1 MKKISMLILIL
12 ICFTQCHSSTETKT
26 SKDKKTEQNISKEND
41 FDESVSET
49 TTTTNDNNKVQI
61 KKEDTKIYDIDSIDV
76 KPDFEG
82 GIVKLQK
89 FIRFNYKYPEEEEL
103 TGKVDVNFVVE
114 KNGSLSDIKVTRDIG
129 FGTGDEA
136 IRVLK
141 KCPKWFPATH
151 NNKLV
156 RVRYYLTIPI
166 DVYYEQTP

>member
-49 TTTTNDNNKVQI
+49 NTTTNDNNKIQI
-61 KKEDTKIYDIDSIDV
+61 KEDTKIYDIDSIDV

-82 GIVKLQK
+82 GIAKLQK
-89 FIRFNYKYPEEEEL
+89 FIRFNYKYPEEEGL

>member
-49 TTTTNDNNKVQI
+49 NTTTNDNNKIQI
-61 KKEDTKIYDIDSIDV
+61 KEDTKIYDIDSIDV

-82 GIVKLQK
+82 GIAKLQK
-89 FIRFNYKYPEEEEL
+89 FIRFNYKYPEEEGL

-136 IRVLK
+136 IRILK

>member
-12 ICFTQCHSSTETKT
+12 ICFTQCHPSTETKT

-49 TTTTNDNNKVQI
+49 NTATNNNKVQI
-61 KKEDTKIYDIDSIDV
+61 KEDTKTYDIDSIDV

-89 FIRFNYKYPEEEEL
+89 FIRFNYKYPEEEGL

-141 KCPKWFPATH
+141 KCPIWFPATH

>member
-12 ICFTQCHSSTETKT
+12 ICFTQCHSSSETKAL
-26 SKDKKTEQNISKEND
+26 KGKKTEQNISKEND
-41 FDESVSET
+41 IDEFVSEKNT
-49 TTTTNDNNKVQI
+49 TTRDNKLQL
-61 KKEDTKIYDIDSIDV
+61 KEDTKIYDIDSIDV

-89 FIRFNYKYPEEEEL
+89 FIRFNYKYPEEEGL
-103 TGKVDVNFVVE
+103 IGKVKVNFVVE
-114 KNGSLSDIKVTRDIG
+114 KDGTLSDIKVTRDIG
-129 FGTGDEA
+129 FGTGSEA

-151 NNKLV
+151 NNKIV

>member
-1 MKKISMLILIL
+1 MKKNSMLILIL

-49 TTTTNDNNKVQI
+49 NTTTNDNKVLI
-61 KKEDTKIYDIDSIDV
+61 KEDTKIYDIDSIDV

-89 FIRFNYKYPEEEEL
+89 FIRFNYKYPEEEGL

-166 DVYYEQTP
+166 DVYYE

>member
-26 SKDKKTEQNISKEND
+26 SRDKKKEQNISKEND

-49 TTTTNDNNKVQI
+49 NTTTNDNKVQI
-61 KKEDTKIYDIDSIDV
+61 KEDTKIYDIDSIDV

-89 FIRFNYKYPEEEEL
+89 FIRFNYKYPEEEGL

>member
-26 SKDKKTEQNISKEND
+26 SKNKKTEKNVSKKND

-49 TTTTNDNNKVQI
+49 NTTKNDTKVQI
-61 KKEDTKIYDIDSIDV
+61 KEDTKIYDIDSIDV

-89 FIRFNYKYPEEEEL
+89 FIRFNYKYPEEEGL
-103 TGKVDVNFVVE
+103 IGKVKVNFVVE
-114 KNGSLSDIKVTRDIG
+114 KDGTLTDIIVTRDIG
-129 FGTGDEA
+129 FGTGNEA

-166 DVYYEQTP
+166 DANYEQTP